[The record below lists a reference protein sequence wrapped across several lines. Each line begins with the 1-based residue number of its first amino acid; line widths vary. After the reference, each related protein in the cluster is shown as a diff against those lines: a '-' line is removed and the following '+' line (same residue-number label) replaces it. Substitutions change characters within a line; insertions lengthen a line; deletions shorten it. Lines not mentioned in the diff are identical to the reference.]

1 MKAITA
7 TASRDSAFWLIY
19 VPEVEQYT
27 QSSSLA
33 EAPDMARDLAAAL
46 WGVPIDEVVL
56 ESFQVQPS
64 DDSVTGS

>member
-7 TASRDSAFWLIY
+7 TASRDGEFWLIQ

-33 EAPDMARDLAAAL
+33 EAPEMARDLAAAL
-46 WGVPIDEVVL
+46 WDVPIDEVVL

-64 DDSVTGS
+64 GDSVAGS

>member
-7 TASRDSAFWLIY
+7 TASRDGAFWLIY

-33 EAPDMARDLAAAL
+33 EAPDMARDLAAEL
-46 WGVPIDEVVL
+46 WDVPIDEVIL
-56 ESFQVQPS
+56 GSFQVQSS
-64 DDSVTGS
+64 DDS

>member
-7 TASRDSAFWLIY
+7 TASRDGEFWLIH

-33 EAPDMARDLAAAL
+33 EAPEMARDLAAAL
-46 WGVPIDEVVL
+46 WDVPIDEVVL